1 MDLGLKDKV
10 VIVTG
15 GGGAIGSAIATAFAK
30 EGAKVVVAGL
40 ALSDL
45 EGIVKSI
52 REMGGECSPL
62 TCDVTDMESAEKLID
77 DTVKLYGS
85 VDVLV
90 NNAGINGGPEYRK
103 RTHEYDNGLWDRII
117 ACDLNGVYY
126 CSRYAISQMLKQGTP
141 CSIINIS
148 SVAGVQPLRLQ
159 AAFTAAK
166 AGVINLSKAMA
177 IEYAG
182 DNIRINV
189 ICPGSIMFEG
199 TKKLFYADPETA
211 EKMMASI
218 PMHRPGDP
226 EDIAGA
232 ACFMASEKA
241 SGYMTGAVQVID
253 GGWTS
258 SMRMF

>member
-1 MDLGLKDKV
+1 MELNLKDKV

-15 GGGAIGSAIATAFAK
+15 GGGAIGSAISTAFAR

-40 ALSDL
+40 KLSDL
-45 EGIVKSI
+45 DAVVNEI
-52 REMGGECSPL
+52 RSQGGECTPL
-62 TCDVTDMESAEKLID
+62 VCDVTNMESAENLIAE
-77 DTVKLYGS
+77 TVKIYGKL
-85 VDVLV
+85 DCLV

-103 RTHEYDNGLWDRII
+103 RTHEYDDGLWKRII
-117 ACDLNGVYY
+117 DCDLNGVYY
-126 CSRYAISQMLKQGTP
+126 CSKHAIAQMLKQSTP
-141 CSIINIS
+141 GSIINIS
-148 SVAGVQPLRLQ
+148 SVAGVLPLRLQ

-182 DNIRINV
+182 DNIRVNV

-199 TKKLFYADPETA
+199 TKKLFYANPETA

-218 PMHRPGDP
+218 PMNRPGDP
-226 EDIAGA
+226 EDIASA
-232 ACFMASEKA
+232 ACFMASETA
-241 SGYMTGAVQVID
+241 LGYMTGSVQVID

>member
-1 MDLGLKDKV
+1 
-10 VIVTG
+10 
-15 GGGAIGSAIATAFAK
+15 
-30 EGAKVVVAGL
+30 
-40 ALSDL
+40 
-45 EGIVKSI
+45 
-52 REMGGECSPL
+52 
-62 TCDVTDMESAEKLID
+62 
-77 DTVKLYGS
+77 
-85 VDVLV
+85 
-90 NNAGINGGPEYRK
+90 
-103 RTHEYDNGLWDRII
+103 
-117 ACDLNGVYY
+117 
-126 CSRYAISQMLKQGTP
+126 MLKQGTP

-148 SVAGVQPLRLQ
+148 SIAGVQPLRLQ

-211 EKMMASI
+211 EKMMSSI

>member
-1 MDLGLKDKV
+1 MDLNLKDKV

-15 GGGAIGSAIATAFAK
+15 GGGAIGSAIAKAFAK
-30 EGAKVVVAGL
+30 EGAKVVVSGL

-45 EGIVKSI
+45 DTVVGEI
-52 REMGGECSPL
+52 RASGGECSPL
-62 TCDVTDMESAEKLID
+62 VCDVTSKESAENLIAE
-77 DTVKLYGS
+77 TVGIYGK
-85 VDVLV
+85 VDCLV

-103 RTHEYDNGLWDRII
+103 RTHEYDDGLWDRII

-126 CSRYAISQMLKQGTP
+126 CSKYAIAQMLKQGIHG
-141 CSIINIS
+141 SIINIS
-148 SVAGVQPLRLQ
+148 SVAGVLPLRLQ

-182 DNIRINV
+182 DKIRVNV

-199 TKKLFYADPETA
+199 TKKLFYSNPETA

-218 PMHRPGDP
+218 PMNRPGSP
-226 EDIAGA
+226 EDIASA
-232 ACFMASEKA
+232 ACFMASETA
-241 SGYMTGAVQVID
+241 LGYMTGSVQVID